1 MKRKGF
7 VVLAFL
13 MFVVTLATA
22 QTRGVAQNAI
32 PGDNN
37 IRYYRLALPV
47 TVSAYQQDLGS
58 DYNNVLRFWRECEDY
73 ANRMFVPLGIC
84 FDVVEDSRLVMSQPN
99 MIDENIYNVNFGTEL
114 TNEAVGSDT
123 YDVGMWIHH
132 RSEYDENTGLSI
144 GNGAY
149 NTSTKSNGYAKT
161 DKWVVAHELGHMFGA
176 PHTVTGEGSLMD
188 SGGEFFSYPSIKK
201 IREASVRHGIA
212 GAYSV
217 HEVLNSAP
225 VFDSSLMKECYRI
238 PQGACMSVP
247 LYAADADGHTVTY
260 AAIGCSSSTVDDVI
274 EGGDDLA
281 FASLHPAL
289 DNVVDYRPRFSA
301 DIFDDSYYYVKSGT
315 DVPSMYPGLYSIAFL
330 VNDISQDSGYEALVA
345 SPFYSNYAVWD
356 AKVEVVAGTPF
367 KASLY
372 PQKDEYRA
380 GEKVA
385 VEWGVNNSY
394 FGADS
399 RVRITLS
406 TDYGRTF
413 GYVLAESVPARDGS
427 CVVELPNVNVGN
439 VDVDFVTAVRSMP
452 GGIIRVEEIGGVA
465 YTLTALSP
473 EQGGSFVVVGGE
485 ETAVNAPAADKGADV
500 LYDLSGRMLPRR
512 TVPETGVYISRGRK
526 CLIR

>member
-1 MKRKGF
+1 MW
-7 VVLAFL
+7 VV
-13 MFVVTLATA
+13 
-22 QTRGVAQNAI
+22 
-32 PGDNN
+32 
-37 IRYYRLALPV
+37 
-47 TVSAYQQDLGS
+47 
-58 DYNNVLRFWRECEDY
+58 
-73 ANRMFVPLGIC
+73 
-84 FDVVEDSRLVMSQPN
+84 
-99 MIDENIYNVNFGTEL
+99 
-114 TNEAVGSDT
+114 
-123 YDVGMWIHH
+123 H
-132 RSEYDENTGLSI
+132 RSEYAENSGLSI
-144 GNGAY
+144 DGGAY
-149 NTSTKSNGYAKT
+149 QQSTKCSGYAKT

-212 GAYSV
+212 GAYSA

-225 VFDSSLMKECYRI
+225 VFDASLMKECYRI

-247 LYAADADGHTVTY
+247 LYAADADGHIVTY
-260 AAIGCSSSTVDDVI
+260 AAIGCSSSMVDDVI

-330 VNDISQDSGYEALVA
+330 VNDVPQDSRYEALVA

-473 EQGGSFVVVGGE
+473 EQGGCFVVVGGE